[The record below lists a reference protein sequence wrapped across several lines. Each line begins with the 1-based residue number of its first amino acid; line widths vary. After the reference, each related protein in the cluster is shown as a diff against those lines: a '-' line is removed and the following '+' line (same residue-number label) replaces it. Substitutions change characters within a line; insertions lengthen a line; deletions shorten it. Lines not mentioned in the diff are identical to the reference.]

1 MNGILRLSG
10 RYIVKAWKRGELER
24 WMGRGASLAEATA
37 EACKRNL
44 LRDVRVAENLIT
56 TAGLYL
62 AGDLLIDTGAV
73 GLTYFAIGTS
83 DTAPNA
89 ADTTLTTEVKRM
101 AISSRSRAAAVVTL
115 STFMVAA
122 NCTYAIEEVGIFGDA
137 ASATPDSGT
146 LFSHA
151 LLEEDNSAGANDLTF
166 DYELTVSDAT
176 T

>member
-1 MNGILRLSG
+1 
-10 RYIVKAWKRGELER
+10 
-24 WMGRGASLAEATA
+24 
-37 EACKRNL
+37 
-44 LRDVRVAENLIT
+44 
-56 TAGLYL
+56 
-62 AGDLLIDTGAV
+62 
-73 GLTYFAIGTS
+73 
-83 DTAPNA
+83 
-89 ADTTLTTEVKRM
+89 
-101 AISSRSRAAAVVTL
+101 
-115 STFMVAA
+115 MVAA